1 MAISTYT
8 ELQTAIADWLNRT
21 DLEAVIPNFI
31 SLSEAS
37 FNRTLRL
44 SSQIKLTTLTVTD
57 SATPLPVD
65 LLEIESIS
73 PALDYRSPELFLRD
87 EPGTYTLIG
96 GEMRV
101 CVTVPVEQIKLV
113 YYARVPSL
121 SNTQT
126 TNAVLTAH
134 PDLYLYTSLAQSAPY
149 LKEDARLAVWGQMAG
164 QILEAVRIDDENR
177 RFGGTT
183 VQMVSTST
191 FG

>member
-8 ELQTAIADWLNRT
+8 ELQSAIADWLNRT
-21 DLEAVIPNFI
+21 DMDAVIPNFI
-31 SLSEAS
+31 ALSEAS

-44 SSQIKLTTLTVTD
+44 ASQISLSTLTVTD
-57 SATPLPVD
+57 SAATLPAD
-65 LLEIESIS
+65 FLEIESIS
-73 PALDYRSPELFLRD
+73 PALDYRSPELFLLD
-87 EPGTYTLIG
+87 VPGTYTIVGQQL
-96 GEMRV
+96 RV
-101 CVTVPVEQIKLV
+101 CATVPLSEIKLV

-121 SNTQT
+121 SPTQP

-149 LKEDARLAVWGQMAG
+149 LKDDARLAVWGQMAG
-164 QILEAVRIDDENR
+164 QILDAVRIDDENR
-177 RFGGTT
+177 RFGGTN